1 MHKDT
6 QSEID
11 ETEDHEIVG
20 YEPVKPTSS
29 EDNKF
34 KTSNTAINKN
44 KVLDRN
50 ASDNDMFVQTPH
62 SLDLQAKGN
71 SKPEAITKK
80 TLPKLQNSFK
90 CDMCSLRF
98 RLHDTLVMHLIHVH
112 DVDERKAKCFGT
124 S

>member
-1 MHKDT
+1 MYQNNESSTTGKYSQDLTLEKT
-6 QSEID
+6 Q
-11 ETEDHEIVG
+11 
-20 YEPVKPTSS
+20 
-29 EDNKF
+29 NKRE
-34 KTSNTAINKN
+34 K
-44 KVLDRN
+44 
-50 ASDNDMFVQTPH
+50 MQTPH
-62 SLDLQAKGN
+62 SLDLQAKRN

-98 RLHDTLVMHLIHVH
+98 RLHDTLVIHLIHFH